1 MFTDTFMRQEQFP
14 GIIFPAQHFFV
25 WQKVVDA
32 GMAVF
37 ANPQAAFAHFFYREP
52 PAEPVLAVTVS
63 WNEMVERQESTCTFA
78 KLTLAF
84 HSILV
89 CLEHGLRKV
98 ARTVGLAILATEDA
112 AVRRNLS
119 ITRHDRRNP
128 P

>member
-1 MFTDTFMRQEQFP
+1 MRQEQFA
-14 GIIFPAQHFFV
+14 GVIVPAKHFFV
-25 WQKVVDA
+25 RQQVMDA

-37 ANPQAAFAHFFYREP
+37 ANPQSAFAHFFCGEAP
-52 PAEPVLAVTVS
+52 TESVFAVTVS
-63 WNEMVERQESTCTFA
+63 WNEMVERQESTRPFA
-78 KLTLAF
+78 ELTLAF

-89 CLEHGLRKV
+89 CLENGLRKV